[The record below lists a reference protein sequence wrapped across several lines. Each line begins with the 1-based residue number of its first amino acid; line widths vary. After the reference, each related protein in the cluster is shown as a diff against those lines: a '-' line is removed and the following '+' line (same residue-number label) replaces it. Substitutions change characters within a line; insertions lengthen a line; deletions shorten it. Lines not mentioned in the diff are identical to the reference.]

1 MSKREKM
8 KARFLSRPKDF
19 TYAELES
26 LLKILG
32 YEEIKT
38 GKTSGARKAFINRKT
53 KHILRLHKPHPGNEL
68 RVYQMDY
75 IIQELE
81 RRKIL

>member
-1 MSKREKM
+1 M

-26 LLKILG
+26 LLKILE

-38 GKTSGARKAFINRKT
+38 GKTAGSRKAFINRKT

-68 RVYQMDY
+68 KVYQIDY

-81 RRKIL
+81 NRKIL

>member
-1 MSKREKM
+1 MSKRERM

-26 LLKILG
+26 LLKILE

-38 GKTSGARKAFINRKT
+38 GKTAGSRKAFINRKT

-68 RVYQMDY
+68 KVYQIDY

-81 RRKIL
+81 NRKIL